1 MSPLRP
7 HSLGYTLLLGALVTL
22 AAFSTDMGLPVLA
35 ETARSMGVAPA
46 TAALTLSV
54 FMAGFALGPLVF
66 GPVSDRLGRRPVL
79 LAACTAFAIFGALGA
94 FAQSLGALL
103 TWRFFMGAAAG
114 ACQVLVIASVRDLFT
129 GAEARAKQSYV
140 NLAAGVAPIIA
151 PTLGVWIATL
161 GGWRAIYGALAGGA
175 IVLLGLVAWR
185 FGETAPNRHGAPLTV
200 RGTLV
205 NYGRVLRHPV
215 SLGYALVVAFGFGS
229 LFAYVSGSPLVLIGL
244 MRVSRATYGALFA
257 SASLGLMAG
266 AFLNARLTR
275 RGASHARLMAV
286 GLTVQAGI
294 ALLLLGLA
302 VLGVLGVGTLVPL
315 MVASNVAHGIVRPNA
330 AQGALEPMPEIAG
343 VASAVLTGLQ
353 MLFGASASAIAA
365 SLFDGRSATAMTGTM
380 AVCATAAA
388 AVYALVVRRAERH
401 LPATRPRAGGS
412 MPEDVGAAAA

>member
-1 MSPLRP
+1 MSPFRP

-161 GGWRAIYGALAGGA
+161 GGWRAIYGALAGGGL
-175 IVLLGLVAWR
+175 VLLGLVAWR
-185 FGETAPNRHGAPLTV
+185 FGETAPNRQGAPLTV
-200 RGTLV
+200 RGTLA

-229 LFAYVSGSPLVLIGL
+229 LFAYVSGSSLVLIGL
-244 MRVSRATYGALFA
+244 MGVSRATYGALFA

-266 AFLNARLTR
+266 AFLNARLSR
-275 RGASHARLMAV
+275 RGASHTRLMAV

-401 LPATRPRAGGS
+401 LPAARPRAGGS